1 MISFL
6 SACAIGFACSA
17 AAVHAP
23 AADTRPARVLQTIIR
38 QPVEVLKAPFEQL
51 FGRQANR
58 FNLNGPL
65 GIVADAIQKF
75 KETARASSLLHL
87 QDPENS
93 GFDTPFSV
101 FGNGE
106 ALKCAKEALR
116 HTTDALVRFPEMAAW
131 CTARFNK
138 NTNNALASSSENIRK
153 FFTDCRTMILPRFHG
168 ATL

>member
-1 MISFL
+1 M
-6 SACAIGFACSA
+6 IGFLPACGIALACSV

-23 AADTRPARVLQTIIR
+23 AANTRFARFFQNVMG
-38 QPVEVLKAPFEQL
+38 QPWKTLKAPFEHYL
-51 FGRQANR
+51 GAYANR
-58 FNLNGPL
+58 FNLNGPV
-65 GIVADAIQKF
+65 GIVADAIQKL
-75 KETARASSLLHL
+75 KETTKVSSLLHL
-87 QDPENS
+87 QEPENS

-101 FGNGE
+101 FSNGE
-106 ALKCAKEALR
+106 ALKCAKEVLR

-153 FFTDCRTMILPRFHG
+153 FFTDFRTMILPRFQE

>member
-1 MISFL
+1 MSFL
-6 SACAIGFACSA
+6 PFLGVGLLCSA

-23 AADTRPARVLQTIIR
+23 EADTRFARFFQKVMG
-38 QPVEVLKAPFEQL
+38 QPWETLKAPFAHYL
-51 FGRQANR
+51 GAYANR
-58 FNLNGPL
+58 FNLDGPL
-65 GIVADAIQKF
+65 G
-75 KETARASSLLHL
+75 TASNALQELKKAVSVSNLLHL
-87 QDPENS
+87 QEPENS
-93 GFDTPFSV
+93 GFDAPFSV

-106 ALKCAKEALR
+106 ALNCAKEALR

-153 FFTDCRTMILPRFHG
+153 FFTDFRTMILPRFQA